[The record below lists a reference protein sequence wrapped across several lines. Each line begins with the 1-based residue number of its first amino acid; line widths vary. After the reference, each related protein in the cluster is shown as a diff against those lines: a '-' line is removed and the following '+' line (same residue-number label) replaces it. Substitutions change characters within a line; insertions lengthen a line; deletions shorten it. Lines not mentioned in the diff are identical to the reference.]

1 MDITALS
8 TLAVGAVELSAPIL
22 ILLGT
27 FAVAV
32 LVRTVIRNVFHP
44 MTGATKT
51 ELDDCIINAV
61 QNPIFW
67 LIIIAGTYFAAIQ
80 VFPEYGEQI
89 ATAAEILTI
98 VVVGKAMKNVVSDVL
113 FGKSIDVFDDDTKK
127 RLYSVRG
134 MIDAVIYVAVILMG
148 ISALGVDIWP
158 ILTPLGITGVA
169 LGFAVKDVA
178 TNYVA
183 GVIIAVDRDFTAG
196 KRITIKEKGITGI
209 IENVGWRNTYLRV
222 DSGKRVSIPNSGVL
236 NAVIIE
242 EGVVDE

>member
-1 MDITALS
+1 
-8 TLAVGAVELSAPIL
+8 
-22 ILLGT
+22 
-27 FAVAV
+27 
-32 LVRTVIRNVFHP
+32 
-44 MTGATKT
+44 
-51 ELDDCIINAV
+51 
-61 QNPIFW
+61 

-183 GVIIAVDRDFTAG
+183 GVIIAVDRDFTVG
-196 KRITIKEKGITGI
+196 KRITVKEKGITGI

-222 DSGKRVSIPNSGVL
+222 DSGKRVSIPNSVVL

-242 EGVVDE
+242 EGVGDE